1 MGWGRG
7 FTVRVPA
14 LRVQGLT
21 SNGVTLQGF
30 GLRVL
35 GLGRFFWG
43 VLVRISSL

>member
-1 MGWGRG
+1 M
-7 FTVRVPA
+7 RVQA

-35 GLGRFFWG
+35 GLGRFFLDFG
-43 VLVRISSL
+43 EDFKLIESSGAS